1 VKGIVWI
8 ERGIPR
14 HLAGMINLNMLVN
27 MVLNQVL
34 LVDVLNL
41 SKLLGCEGQKNNHES
56 HCLNKHLVSVMNFQ
70 EIHHSLMVV
79 LPDIKTQDILQE
91 TTEMRNLKLS
101 N

>member
-1 VKGIVWI
+1 
-8 ERGIPR
+8 
-14 HLAGMINLNMLVN
+14 MINLSMVVN
-27 MVLNQVL
+27 MVLNRVL

-41 SKLLGCEGQKNNHES
+41 SNLLGCEDKKNNHES

-79 LPDIKTQDILQE
+79 LLDIKTPDTLQE
-91 TTEMRNLKLS
+91 IIEMRNLKLS